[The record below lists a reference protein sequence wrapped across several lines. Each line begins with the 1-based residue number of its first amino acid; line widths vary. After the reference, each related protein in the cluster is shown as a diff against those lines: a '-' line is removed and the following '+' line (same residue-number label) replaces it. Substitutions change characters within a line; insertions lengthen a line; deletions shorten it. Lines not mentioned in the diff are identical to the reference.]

1 MRVRESR
8 MRATAAEQMTPCMG
22 NEAVLRSAR
31 DEAFINVAV
40 REGFERIAEELPDS
54 KTGEEGVRDCTTSWI
69 RVLGFAVR
77 IMEGMRAER
86 SEAAVALDSVPAVVV
101 GNELGISYYLQQ
113 ISHLEFRLEALQ

>member
-31 DEAFINVAV
+31 DEAFISAAV
-40 REGFERIAEELPDS
+40 REGFERIAEELLDF
-54 KTGEEGVRDCTTSWI
+54 KFGEEGVRDCTTSCI

-86 SEAAVALDSVPAVVV
+86 SEAAVALDSVPAAV
-101 GNELGISYYLQQ
+101 I
-113 ISHLEFRLEALQ
+113 